1 VTRYGNNKRKIFWS
15 PSIIFYLFS
24 VSRIF
29 FMMLMVWSHL
39 QSGIQP

>member
-1 VTRYGNNKRKIFWS
+1 M
-15 PSIIFYLFS
+15 IFYLFS